1 MSPPRCAQ
9 ESHGP
14 QPWESE
20 ISVSKFSDDH
30 LGLGFKG
37 ASCCVYLAI
46 TWASWGDL
54 LPQACEGVWDA
65 TTPTSTPATVTVTP
79 TAVLVLLGS
88 YFCTIVS
95 LHF

>member
-1 MSPPRCAQ
+1 MLRLF
-9 ESHGP
+9 SHHMG
-14 QPWESE
+14 
-20 ISVSKFSDDH
+20 I
-30 LGLGFKG
+30 LGRPF
-37 ASCCVYLAI
+37 A
-46 TWASWGDL
+46 
-54 LPQACEGVWDA
+54 QACEGVWDA